1 MKFIHCADLHLN
13 SSLNTH
19 LNREQ
24 ARERNEELTASFVN
38 MIAYAKDNGI
48 QAVLIAG
55 DLFDTAVIPS
65 TLRNTLMHIIRNSS
79 DILFFYLRGNHDDN
93 DSFVSSME
101 KIPDNLKC
109 FSDQEWKYY
118 YLTLNNG
125 KRVCITGM
133 ETEHILYDSPS
144 LDQDDLNIVMLHGE
158 LRNDAIDIRKLENRN
173 IDYLALG
180 HIHSF
185 RKDTLKPRGI
195 WCYPGCM
202 EGRGFDETGEHGFV
216 VLDIN
221 EDTMKCSLEF
231 VPSAKRHLYE
241 VDVDVS
247 ECMSTI
253 EMKEKAEEAIRGKV
267 KPCDLLRIVLTGR
280 VDALCEKNTVSLTR
294 MLENEFYYVETVDK
308 TELVVDYSQYAKDAS
323 LKGEFVR
330 LVENDTTLSK
340 EMKGEIIRC
349 GIMTLNGEKYE
360 TD

>member
-13 SSLNTH
+13 SSLKTH
-19 LNREQ
+19 LKRDQ
-24 ARERNEELTASFVN
+24 ARERNEELIASFVN
-38 MIAYAKDNGI
+38 MVNYAKDNGI

-65 TLRNTLMHIIRNSS
+65 TLRNTLTHIIRKNS
-79 DILFFYLRGNHDDN
+79 DILFFYLKGNHDDN
-93 DSFVSSME
+93 DSFIGSME
-101 KIPDNLKC
+101 QMPDNLKC

-125 KRVCITGM
+125 KRICITGM
-133 ETEHILYDSPS
+133 ETENILYDSLS

-158 LRNDAIDIRKLENRN
+158 LRNDAIDLRRLENRN

-185 RKDTLKPRGI
+185 RKDVLKPRGI

-216 VLDIN
+216 VLNMN
-221 EDTMKCSLEF
+221 EEQMKCSQEF
-231 VPSAKRHLYE
+231 VPFAKRHLYE
-241 VDVDVS
+241 TEVDVS
-247 ECMSTI
+247 DCMSTI
-253 EMKEKAEEAIRGKV
+253 EMKEKTEETVRNKV
-267 KPCDLLRIVLTGR
+267 KSCDLLRIVLTGC

-294 MLENEFYYVETVDK
+294 MMENEFYYVETVDK
-308 TELVVDYSQYAKDAS
+308 TEFVVDYSQYAKDAS

-330 LVENDTTLSK
+330 LVENDTTLSE

-349 GIMTLNGEKYE
+349 GIMTLNGEEYE